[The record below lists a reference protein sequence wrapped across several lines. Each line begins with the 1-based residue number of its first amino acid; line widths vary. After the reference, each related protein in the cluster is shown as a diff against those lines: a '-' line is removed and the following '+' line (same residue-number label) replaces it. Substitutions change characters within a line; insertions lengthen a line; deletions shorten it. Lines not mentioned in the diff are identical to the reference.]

1 MPIRITA
8 GVGAALLGLILI
20 FAGFCSV
27 LGAIARP
34 FWYDEICT
42 VIVCR
47 LPDAKAVWDALQNA
61 ADTNPPIFYFIAR
74 LCRSI
79 MMDDHLGYRLPSIV
93 GLLVTISSIYLI
105 LSKRVDRLSALVGA
119 TFILCSPLATYAF
132 EARPYALM
140 VACISL
146 AILAWQRIDDSKLSA
161 FALAITLAF
170 AVSLHYYAILV
181 WSAFLAAEATIL
193 LHHRR
198 FRIGVWAAL
207 MAGAVPL
214 LFFANLLLNLRL
226 YYGQSFWAHPSFRQL
241 FADYSWLFN
250 FNGYWAWIL
259 AACVVGMAAYWSLQK
274 TELLSSAVSI
284 EESLLT
290 MLLLCLPVIA
300 VTVAKVSH
308 GGMTRRYMVPTIVGG
323 ALALGYLAS
332 KVPALVNAL
341 LLGLMLLNYSSNSV
355 SDWKRLSGG
364 SLYEARQG
372 ATNDVKMILDQH
384 AASGLPI
391 VISSGL
397 RYLPMAY
404 YAPAGSTRKLYAVT
418 DPPTAVKLV
427 GTDSV
432 DLALLAL
439 RRYFP
444 LRVEDYDS
452 FVSMHREFLVVF
464 GKEDV
469 FDWWPARISQ
479 EGHNIQLLTESAN
492 YKVYKVVLKP

>member
-1 MPIRITA
+1 MSIRITA
-8 GVGAALLGLILI
+8 GIGITLLGCILL
-20 FAGFCSV
+20 FVGFCSV

-61 ADTNPPIFYFIAR
+61 ADTNPPVFYFIAR
-74 LCRSI
+74 LSRSI
-79 MMDDHLGYRLPSIV
+79 MLDDHLGYRLPSII
-93 GLLVTISSIYLI
+93 GLLVTIAATYLI
-105 LSKRVDRLSALVGA
+105 LLKRVNRLSALVGA

-140 VACISL
+140 VAFVSL
-146 AILAWQRIDDSKLSA
+146 AILAWHRIDESKLSA
-161 FALAITLAF
+161 FALAITLAS

-181 WSAFLAAEATIL
+181 WPTFLAAEAVIL
-193 LHHRR
+193 LYHRR
-198 FRIGVWAAL
+198 FRTGVWAAL
-207 MAGAVPL
+207 IVGAVPL
-214 LFFANLLLNLRL
+214 LFFANLLLNLRQ
-226 YYGQSFWAHPSFRQL
+226 YYGQSFWARPSFRQL

-259 AACVVGMAAYWSLQK
+259 AVFVIGMAAYWSLRQ
-274 TELLSSAVSI
+274 TELLSSDLSI
-284 EESLLT
+284 EESILT
-290 MLLLCLPVIA
+290 LLLLCLPIIA

-332 KVPALVNAL
+332 KVPAIVNAIVL
-341 LLGLMLLNYSSNSV
+341 SLMLLNYGSNSV

-384 AASGLPI
+384 AASGIPI

-397 RYLPMAY
+397 RYLPMTY

-418 DPPTAVKLV
+418 DPPMAVKLV

-432 DLALLAL
+432 DIALLAL

-444 LRVEDYDS
+444 LRVEDYES

-464 GKEDV
+464 GNEDA

-479 EGHNIQLLTESAN
+479 GGHNIQLLTESGS

>member
-8 GVGAALLGLILI
+8 GVGSPMLGVVLL
-20 FAGFCSV
+20 FVGFCSV

-61 ADTNPPIFYFIAR
+61 ADTNPPVFYFIAR
-74 LCRSI
+74 LSRSI
-79 MMDDHLGYRLPSIV
+79 MMDDHLGYRLPSIL
-93 GLLVTISSIYLI
+93 GLLITIASTYLI
-105 LSKRVDRLSALVGA
+105 LSKRVNSLSALVGA

-140 VACISL
+140 VALVSL
-146 AILAWQRIDDSKLSA
+146 AILAWQRIDESKLSS
-161 FALAITLAF
+161 FALAITLAS

-181 WSAFLAAEATIL
+181 WPAFLAAEASIL
-193 LHHRR
+193 LYHRR
-198 FRIGVWAAL
+198 FRIGVWTAL
-207 MAGAVPL
+207 IVGTVPL
-214 LFFANLLLNLRL
+214 LFFANLLLNLRQ
-226 YYGQSFWAHPSFRQL
+226 YYGQSFWARPSFRQL

-259 AACVVGMAAYWSLQK
+259 VVFVIGMAAYWSLRQ
-274 TELLSSAVSI
+274 TELLRSALSM
-284 EESLLT
+284 EELILT
-290 MLLLCLPVIA
+290 LVLLCLPIIA

-332 KVPALVNAL
+332 KVPAIVNAL
-341 LLGLMLLNYSSNSV
+341 LLSLMLLNYGSNSV

-384 AASGLPI
+384 ATSGIPI

-432 DLALLAL
+432 DLGLLAL

-444 LRVEDYDS
+444 LRVEDYES

-464 GKEDV
+464 GNEDA

>member
-8 GVGAALLGLILI
+8 GIGTALLSFILL
-20 FAGFCSV
+20 FVGFCSV

-61 ADTNPPIFYFIAR
+61 ADTNPPVFYFIAR
-74 LCRSI
+74 LSRSI
-79 MMDDHLGYRLPSIV
+79 IVDDYLGYRLPSIL
-93 GLLVTISSIYLI
+93 GLLVTIASTYLI
-105 LSKRVDRLSALVGA
+105 LSKRVNRLSALVGA

-140 VACISL
+140 VACVSL

-161 FALAITLAF
+161 FALAITLAS

-181 WSAFLAAEATIL
+181 WPAFLAAEASTL
-193 LHHRR
+193 LYHRR

-207 MAGAVPL
+207 IAGTVPL
-214 LFFANLLLNLRL
+214 LFFANLLLNLRQ
-226 YYGQSFWAHPSFRQL
+226 YYGQSFWGRPSFRQL

-250 FNGYWAWIL
+250 FSGYWAWIL
-259 AACVVGMAAYWSLQK
+259 VVFIIGMAAYWSLRQ
-274 TELLSSAVSI
+274 TELLSSAPSI
-284 EESLLT
+284 EESILT
-290 MLLLCLPVIA
+290 LLLLCLPIIA
-300 VTVAKVSH
+300 VMVAKVSH

-332 KVPALVNAL
+332 KIPAIVNAL
-341 LLGLMLLNYSSNSV
+341 LLSLMLLNYGSNSV
-355 SDWKRLSGG
+355 SDWKRMSSG
-364 SLYEARQG
+364 SLYEARQS

-384 AASGLPI
+384 ATSGLPI

-404 YAPAGSTRKLYAVT
+404 YAPADSTRKLYAVT

-444 LRVEDYDS
+444 LRVEDYES

-464 GKEDV
+464 GNEDV
-469 FDWWPARISQ
+469 FDWWPVRISQ